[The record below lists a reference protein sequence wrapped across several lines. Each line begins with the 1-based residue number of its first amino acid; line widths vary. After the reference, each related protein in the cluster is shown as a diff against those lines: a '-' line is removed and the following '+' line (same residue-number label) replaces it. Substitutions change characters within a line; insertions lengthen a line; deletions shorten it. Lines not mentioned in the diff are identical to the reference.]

1 MSKVKIIFKNS
12 LQNILFEKELLSK
25 LRHKFMCNLI
35 YSFQDN
41 DNLYYI
47 LELLKG
53 GDLRYHIL
61 RNKKKINETQLK
73 FLIQNIILVLEYI
86 HSNNII
92 HRDIKPENIIFDDDG
107 YIHLNDFSLSRLIS
121 DNTSGD
127 ISGSLGYISPETLFR
142 SKQKFTSDFYSIG
155 IICYEIIMGKR
166 PYFSNKYNLMKNE
179 ILYKKAFID
188 CNNINNENK
197 FSDDCINFINGLL
210 IRNPNKRLGS
220 KFGIKELKDFSWFDD
235 NLWDKI
241 YNKEIISPFITLINE
256 ARTNLNT
263 KEIFDEEYCN
273 RLDLLVKDYVQEKYD
288 EIKLSKEYKY
298 AFKNFDFFYLENN
311 SNNIYFPAIDYSNDE
326 KIYKKKNKINLK
338 SVLLRKNSCLNN
350 SSYFNSI
357 YLNNNEKKN
366 KVSLKKRSIEK
377 SNNKKGRLSLSLNEK
392 KNKLKIRK
400 MLKDDD
406 SVLFISNDSDNDN
419 NNNNGINN
427 SIKENP
433 IQYEIDY
440 NNNNEEETVSTKI
453 EDLSKFNNIVLEKL
467 MRIKKF
473 KKEEKKKKLSII
485 KKHFF
490 KNKSWDKLDFK
501 KSIEKQKHIFLEPNI
516 SENSEDIN
524 SLNENKKRKKIRF
537 PLI

>member
-298 AFKNFDFFYLENN
+298 AFKNFNFLYLENN
-311 SNNIYFPAIDYSNDE
+311 RSNVYFPAIDNSINE
-326 KIYKKKNKINLK
+326 SFYKKKNKINLK
-338 SVLLRKNSCLNN
+338 SVLLRKNKSLNN

-357 YLNNNEKKN
+357 YSNNSKKN
-366 KVSLKKRSIEK
+366 KKLVKKKSNIEK
-377 SNNKKGRLSLSLNEK
+377 NNNKKSRLSVSLNEK
-392 KNKLKIRK
+392 KKLIIRNKI
-400 MLKDDD
+400 KDED
-406 SVLFISNDSDNDN
+406 SVLFISNDSDNYN
-419 NNNNGINN
+419 NNENINSKN
-427 SIKENP
+427 ENP

-440 NNNNEEETVSTKI
+440 NNNKEKETVSTKV
-453 EDLSKFNNIVLEKL
+453 EECLKFNNIVLEEL
-467 MRIKKF
+467 IRIKKL
-473 KKEEKKKKLSII
+473 KKEEKKKKLLLI
-485 KKHFF
+485 KNHFF

-501 KSIEKQKHIFLEPNI
+501 KPIEKQKYIFKEPNI
-516 SENSEDIN
+516 SEKSEDKN
-524 SLNENKKRKKIRF
+524 SLNEKKNKNKKKVRF
-537 PLI
+537 PFI

>member
-1 MSKVKIIFKNS
+1 MSKVKIIYKNA
-12 LQNILFEKELLSK
+12 LQNILFEKEILSK
-25 LRHKFMCNLI
+25 LHHKFMCNLI

-61 RNKKKINETQLK
+61 KNKKKINETQLK

-92 HRDIKPENIIFDDDG
+92 HRDIKPENIIFDNDG

-142 SKQKFTSDFYSIG
+142 NKQKFTSDFYSIG

-166 PYFSNKYNLMKNE
+166 PYFSTKYNLMKNE
-179 ILYKKAFID
+179 IIYKKAFLD

-210 IRNPNKRLGS
+210 IRNPNKRLGC
-220 KFGIKELKDFSWFDD
+220 KFGIKELKNFSWFDD
-235 NLWDKI
+235 NSWKKI
-241 YNKEIISPFITLINE
+241 YDKKIISPFITLINE
-256 ARTNLNT
+256 ARCNLNT

-273 RLDLLVKDYVQEKYD
+273 KIDLLVKDYVQEKYD

-298 AFKNFDFFYLENN
+298 AFKNFNFFYLEKNFNN
-311 SNNIYFPAIDYSNDE
+311 VYFPAIDYSHDE
-326 KIYKKKNKINLK
+326 RFYKKKNKINLK
-338 SVLLRKNSCLNN
+338 SILLRKNNCLND
-350 SSYFNSI
+350 SSYFNCIDS
-357 YLNNNEKKN
+357 NNSKKN
-366 KVSLKKRSIEK
+366 NKLYLKQRSIEK
-377 SNNKKGRLSLSLNEK
+377 NNNKKRRLSVSLNEK
-392 KNKLKIRK
+392 KNKSKIRK
-400 MLKDDD
+400 MIKDDD
-406 SVLFISNDSDNDN
+406 SVLFISNDSNNNDN
-419 NNNNGINN
+419 NEINN
-427 SIKENP
+427 VKNENP

-440 NNNNEEETVSTKI
+440 NKNKEEETVSTKV
-453 EDLSKFNNIVLEKL
+453 EDCLKFNNIVLEKFIRNNKL
-467 MRIKKF
+467 
-473 KKEEKKKKLSII
+473 KKEEKKNKLLLI
-485 KKHFF
+485 KNHFF

-501 KSIEKQKHIFLEPNI
+501 KPIEKQKYIFEEPNM
-516 SENSEDIN
+516 SEKSEDKN
-524 SLNENKKRKKIRF
+524 SLNQKENENMEKIRF